1 MARGLSDLQK
11 YILKTAAESTPLP
24 YRRQGEIYNFEICE
38 GYYGW
43 KPGVVL
49 IPEKRRMP
57 YPYSGYMLKEDIPRD
72 CEHEWTSTGGEYPR
86 WKCGKCEIEIQPPN
100 REHMGASKNF
110 EPLVVGEKKYNAV
123 QVAIHKAV
131 ERLEKRGLA
140 ERIGGYAWRGVAI
153 TEKGREVVAGW
164 DKAETA

>member
-11 YILKTAAESTPLP
+11 YILKTSAEMPGDGR
-24 YRRQGEIYNFEICE
+24 YRSPGWLYNFEICE
-38 GYYGW
+38 GFYGW
-43 KPGVVL
+43 KAGQIIVNDRFAL
-49 IPEKRRMP
+49 NGFIPPEC
-57 YPYSGYMLKEDIPRD
+57 D
-72 CEHEWTSTGGEYPR
+72 HAWTSTGGKYPN
-86 WKCGKCEIEIQPPN
+86 WKCSKCGLMIQPAN
-100 REHMGASKNF
+100 RQYMVATKNF

-140 ERIGGYAWRGVAI
+140 ERIGGYSWRGVLI

-164 DKAETA
+164 DKPQTA